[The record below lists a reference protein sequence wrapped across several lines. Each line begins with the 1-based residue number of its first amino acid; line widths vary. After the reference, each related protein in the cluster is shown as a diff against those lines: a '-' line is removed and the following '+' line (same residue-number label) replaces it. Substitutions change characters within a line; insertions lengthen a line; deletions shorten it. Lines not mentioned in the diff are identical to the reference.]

1 MTKPTG
7 SQVSPLLTA
16 ALRGSLDSVEW
27 FLSDTPKRQYLEFG
41 ESPTAKE
48 DPRLRR
54 VMQSPGGFDGAV
66 SKWLGLQR
74 MHISPPPPLPSPPFH
89 GI

>member
-1 MTKPTG
+1 MTKPMG
-7 SQVSPLLTA
+7 RQVSPLLTA
-16 ALRGSLDSVEW
+16 ALGGSLDSVEW

-41 ESPTAKE
+41 ESPTARE

-54 VMQSPGGFDGAV
+54 IRQSPGGFDRAV

-74 MHISPPPPLPSPPFH
+74 TYAFSLFPRSPFS
-89 GI
+89 